1 MLVGLPT
8 STIRSATLPLTLD
21 YSATGRSRLDSRML
35 DIAEK
40 IIDQQRGDFE
50 PTLFVDRYEHALREV
65 IQRKRQGMP
74 VVVGTEEVPETNI
87 VNLMDALKRSLGDAG
102 GPSVQ
107 KRPPAANRNKPT
119 KPRARPRKRV
129 A

>member
-1 MLVGLPT
+1 MEEVGPIDLPK
-8 STIRSATLPLTLD
+8 ADP
-21 YSATGRSRLDSRML
+21 RML

-40 IIDQQRGDFE
+40 IIDQQRGDFD
-50 PTLFVDRYEHALREV
+50 PTLFVDRYEQALREV
-65 IQRKRQGMP
+65 IQRKREGMP
-74 VVVGTEEVPETNI
+74 VAVSADELPQTNV

-102 GPSVQ
+102 GASLQ
-107 KRPPAANRNKPT
+107 KRPAAANRNKPA